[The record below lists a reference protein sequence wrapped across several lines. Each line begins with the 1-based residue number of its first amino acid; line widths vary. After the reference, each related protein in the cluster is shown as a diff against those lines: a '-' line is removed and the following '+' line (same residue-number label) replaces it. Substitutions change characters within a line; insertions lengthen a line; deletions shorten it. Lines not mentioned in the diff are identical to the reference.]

1 MKEGAKM
8 TNYGARLTNV
18 MQLFDSDSLENFKNY
33 VDIHGEKWFEKYC
46 GSLEELIEELY
57 QFSQI
62 H

>member
-1 MKEGAKM
+1 M
-8 TNYGARLTNV
+8 TTYGARLVNV
-18 MQLFDSDSLENFKNY
+18 MQLFDSDSLENLKNY

-57 QFSQI
+57 QFSQV